1 MCQRPNFEAS
11 IKLIGHTYN
20 VKNRRKSARP
30 TRMRCNDSKIGFENL
45 YKTVL
50 TKKRKL
56 IKKGRNHPFAK
67 FDKVLTSKRKS
78 ELLLWDKIGLV
89 VIIKMIEKLV
99 VIIEAKRG
107 RSLLK
112 MLIKKPR
119 DAHRGI

>member
-1 MCQRPNFEAS
+1 M
-11 IKLIGHTYN
+11 
-20 VKNRRKSARP
+20 
-30 TRMRCNDSKIGFENL
+30 GFENL
-45 YKTVL
+45 YRTVL

-56 IKKGRNHPFAK
+56 IKKGRNHPCAK
-67 FDKVLTSKRKS
+67 FDKVSKNRRKS
-78 ELLLWDKIGLV
+78 ELLLWGKIGLV

>member
-1 MCQRPNFEAS
+1 M
-11 IKLIGHTYN
+11 
-20 VKNRRKSARP
+20 
-30 TRMRCNDSKIGFENL
+30 

-99 VIIEAKRG
+99 AIIEAKRG
-107 RSLLK
+107 RPLLK
-112 MLIKKPR
+112 MLISKPR

>member
-1 MCQRPNFEAS
+1 MC
-11 IKLIGHTYN
+11 N
-20 VKNRRKSARP
+20 V
-30 TRMRCNDSKIGFENL
+30 SKIGFENL

-67 FDKVLTSKRKS
+67 FDKVSKSRRKS
-78 ELLLWDKIGLV
+78 ELLLWGKIGLV

-99 VIIEAKRG
+99 GVIEAKRG
-107 RSLLK
+107 CPLLK
-112 MLIKKPR
+112 MLISKPR